1 MIRWVVRLLAFAT
14 LVWVGTLVVDAGHH
28 DASAQ
33 RIVSDASAQPV
44 SKAKPDSVA
53 KKAAKAARTTHA
65 DLTAA
70 SKCAGVTASHEIIVS
85 IKKQELWACSGA
97 TPFLQTK
104 VTTGAIQKDWAT
116 PKGTWQIY
124 AKQTNRWLSGVGY
137 SVEVHY
143 WMPFWGGYGLH
154 DSPWQKFPYG
164 SSLYRSQGSHG
175 CVQIPLA
182 TMAKIFN
189 WAPVGATVHVEA

>member
-14 LVWVGTLVVDAGHH
+14 LVWVGTVVVDAGHH

-33 RIVSDASAQPV
+33 RIVPDSAAQP
-44 SKAKPDSVA
+44 
-53 KKAAKAARTTHA
+53 AKARAKADPADAKATRATHA
-65 DLTAA
+65 DLTAT
-70 SKCAGVTASHEIIVS
+70 SICAGVTASHEIIVS
-85 IKKQELWACSGA
+85 IKKQELWACEGP
-97 TPFLQTK
+97 TPVLESK
-104 VTTGAIQKDWAT
+104 VTTGAIDKDWAT

-154 DSPWQKFPYG
+154 DSPWQKFAYG

-182 TMAKIFN
+182 TMAKIFS
-189 WAPVGATVHVEA
+189 WAPVGSTVHVEA